1 MQKVMTAE
9 TATSFG
15 SVALVGRAQAGD
27 AEAYDAL
34 VRPRMPRLLRLAQ
47 SILGNEQDAHD
58 AVQDGCIRAWRELP
72 RLRDPDRFEAWLWQ
86 IVIDG
91 CRSALRGRRR
101 ASVREIAVDQMPD
114 GEELAA
120 ATRPIAD
127 QLSAADLIRRAFA
140 RLDVERRTILV
151 LHYVEERPITDI
163 ATLLNIPEGTAKWRL
178 HAARAAL
185 ERALESSDDE
195 RAAGLRP
202 LR

>member
-1 MQKVMTAE
+1 MRDVMTAE
-9 TATSFG
+9 GTASRAAPT
-15 SVALVGRAQAGD
+15 LVSRAQAGD

-47 SILGNEQDAHD
+47 SILGNEHDAHD
-58 AVQDGCIRAWRELP
+58 AVQESCLRAWRELP
-72 RLRDPDRFEAWLWQ
+72 RLRDPERFEAWLWQ
-86 IVIDG
+86 IVING
-91 CRSALRGRRR
+91 CRSAMRGRRR

-114 GEELAA
+114 GEDLAD

-140 RLDVERRTILV
+140 RLDVERRTILA

-163 ATLLNIPEGTAKWRL
+163 AALLNIPEGTAKWRL

-185 ERALESSDDE
+185 ERALEIE
-195 RAAGLRP
+195 RR
-202 LR
+202 